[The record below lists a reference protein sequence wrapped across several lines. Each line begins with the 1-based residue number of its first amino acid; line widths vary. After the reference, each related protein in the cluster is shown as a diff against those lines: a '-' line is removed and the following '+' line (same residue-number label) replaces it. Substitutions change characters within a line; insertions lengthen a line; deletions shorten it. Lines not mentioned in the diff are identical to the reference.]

1 MFAEDL
7 NLFVADFGDPATLA
21 GVEVRGIFDGPHA
34 RGDVGMLSMAD
45 ARPMFTLL
53 TADIPAPVLRWFDP
67 EFDAETPLP
76 DIGPDAVDLRLVVRG
91 LADSVSTDTIDSIY
105 QAGRDA
111 GAVGGK
117 LLGAGGGGFVLF
129 YVEPERQ
136 QAVREALKP
145 LVEVRFGVDYAGS
158 KIVVYEPNGLES
170 R

>member
-1 MFAEDL
+1 MTLNAPFAEL
-7 NLFVADFGDPATLA
+7 EALVNRETVARLSNAVATLA

-91 LADSVSTDTIDSIY
+91 LAYVVTEHEPDGTGMST
-105 QAGRDA
+105 
-111 GAVGGK
+111 
-117 LLGAGGGGFVLF
+117 LVLKR
-129 YVEPERQ
+129 EPR
-136 QAVREALKP
+136 A
-145 LVEVRFGVDYAGS
+145 
-158 KIVVYEPNGLES
+158 
-170 R
+170 